1 MVKELELDNQL
12 IRCSRCFLS
21 LRRHQEQELELRQ
34 EEEESSSTTLSATQ
48 WTP

>member
-1 MVKELELDNQL
+1 MVMVKELELDHQL
-12 IRCSRCFLS
+12 IRCRCCFLS
-21 LRRHQEQELELRQ
+21 LRRHQEQEMRQ